1 MTIAVTSSVGALEM
15 EEEGAENVV
24 EFAAQVEFIRG
35 HLAQAVANKNN
46 NEIDLAIAHAGHPV
60 AEHFGVIAPVIMKHD
75 QSLYGELQTSLDQL
89 PGLVQ
94 TLDSPD
100 FKKEVDRIDALLDSA
115 VKSLVPESMMDDTKF
130 WIKVAMELLETA
142 EHEYEEAVHE
152 GMIEEMVEYQDAQA
166 FIARAEAIFNNV
178 ASKIDEH
185 EREEFETFFA
195 DLKQAIESKQDPE
208 QVETFINGIINEFRE
223 VAGLEHE
230 MTGKPSVANIKT
242 LLESAEFQYGEGH
255 YDIAEQMA
263 IKAYLDN
270 YEFLEADIEAKDPEL
285 MESIEIMLREE
296 LRRLI
301 KEHASIEQIEA
312 KIAEINSNLD
322 KVLALGIG
330 LAEEVVGDPR
340 LVYVDNIRM
349 LLDKAVEEYEEGEY
363 EEAWSFAVKAYL
375 DNYEFLEHDV
385 EEQNEE
391 LNDEVERMLRDELQ
405 QKINDRAPVSEV
417 KELAREISA
426 KLDAVEVIVPEFPV
440 GLALVMTSIV
450 GITVAM
456 TRAKKF
462 GQGRRSFFLL
472 VLHSQKITRITADAL
487 RSY

>member
-1 MTIAVTSSVGALEM
+1 
-15 EEEGAENVV
+15 
-24 EFAAQVEFIRG
+24 
-35 HLAQAVANKNN
+35 
-46 NEIDLAIAHAGHPV
+46 
-60 AEHFGVIAPVIMKHD
+60 
-75 QSLYGELQTSLDQL
+75 
-89 PGLVQ
+89 
-94 TLDSPD
+94 
-100 FKKEVDRIDALLDSA
+100 
-115 VKSLVPESMMDDTKF
+115 
-130 WIKVAMELLETA
+130 
-142 EHEYEEAVHE
+142 
-152 GMIEEMVEYQDAQA
+152 
-166 FIARAEAIFNNV
+166 
-178 ASKIDEH
+178 
-185 EREEFETFFA
+185 
-195 DLKQAIESKQDPE
+195 
-208 QVETFINGIINEFRE
+208 
-223 VAGLEHE
+223 
-230 MTGKPSVANIKT
+230 
-242 LLESAEFQYGEGH
+242 
-255 YDIAEQMA
+255 MA